1 MRLQDKIIIITGASS
16 GIGAAAARLFAQEG
30 ACLVLGARRSNR
42 LEALADELGR
52 ERIAILAGDV
62 TDPDF
67 AQTLVDLATTR
78 FGGLDGAFNN
88 AGITGDMGPLAE
100 MSPESWDAVQDT
112 NLRAA
117 FLATRAQAP
126 ALIARGGGALLFT
139 GSFVGV
145 TIGLPGMGAYAA
157 AKAGLLGLTQV
168 LAVELGSHGI
178 RVNALLPGGTRTEM
192 AGADPAVHKTVAA
205 MHALGRMADP
215 EEIARTALFLLSD
228 DASFITGSPI
238 FADGGNS
245 ILKAVPE

>member
-1 MRLQDKIIIITGASS
+1 MRLQDKTIIITGASS
-16 GIGAAAARLFAQEG
+16 GIGAAAARIFAQEG
-30 ACLVLGARRSNR
+30 ARLVLGARRADR
-42 LEALADELGR
+42 LDALADDLGR
-52 ERIAILAGDV
+52 DRVSPLPGDV
-62 TDPDF
+62 TDPGY
-67 AQTLVDLATTR
+67 AQTLVETAVSR

-88 AGITGDMGPLAE
+88 AGITGDLGPLTE
-100 MSPESWDAVQDT
+100 LRPETWDTVLDT

-139 GSFVGV
+139 GSFVGA

-168 LAVELGSHGI
+168 LAVELGPHNI

-192 AGADPAVHKTVAA
+192 AGTDPDFHKAVAA

-215 EEIARTALFLLSD
+215 EEIARVALFLLSD
-228 DASFITGSPI
+228 EASFITGSPV

-245 ILKAVPE
+245 ILKASPG